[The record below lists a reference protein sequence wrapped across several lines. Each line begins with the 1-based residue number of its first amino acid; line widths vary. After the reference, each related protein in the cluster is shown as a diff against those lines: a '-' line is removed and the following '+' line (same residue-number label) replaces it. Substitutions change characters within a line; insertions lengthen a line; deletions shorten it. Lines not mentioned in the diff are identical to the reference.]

1 MNRISDW
8 TRRGLGRIAEICF
21 KYPSLFIFLGVFLTA
36 ISGYLMI
43 TRLVVVNNT
52 NSLIREGS
60 EFHQNFLNYKNE
72 FNYEEDYVITIRSED
87 PELNRRVADRVGEKL
102 KGVSGIERIWCRMN
116 FDHMKNR
123 FLFYLNEEELKAID
137 LDIQGY
143 VQAIKSGGFKMDLNS
158 MLSKANSS
166 FQEEYLR
173 KAENWKE
180 FKPFIDRFTG
190 MLNQLGDQLEEKK
203 EVKSAVEVQSQ
214 SQDRAKLRLEDME
227 RQLEENAYA
236 SLDGGKLVLVLARPT
251 RVDPDA
257 AAPYSKTVVEI
268 RKSLESV
275 RKEFPQV
282 KLALT
287 GEPVVMDDELITS
300 SEDSMRAGILSFIIV
315 ALLMFFSYR
324 QRTRPIFV
332 LMVLLM
338 GTVGALGY
346 AVVGVG
352 HLNMISQAFVA
363 MVIGLGVDFGIQIM
377 GRYEEELSQGKFVG
391 AAIKETLLN
400 TGFAVTTGAFTT
412 AIAFYTM
419 CFNDF
424 IGLSEFGNIAGT
436 GILIC
441 LFGAL
446 AVLPSIFALQ
456 DRRRSP
462 AALRENALKSKWS
475 SGDRLNKVLL
485 GFPKTTLA
493 ITVVITIYLSSS
505 MGKVTFDHNLLNLQ
519 NQKLESVQEVRRLTD
534 HNEKSVIYGV
544 IVAQDLAEAREKAK
558 QLSVKESV
566 REVQSLAAMI
576 PENQEEKLKIIRSI
590 VGKLQT
596 VKLET
601 DVRKQVDVSRARREL
616 KEFLAKCKEGEQQ
629 AKKYTLI
636 SSQAKEAVE
645 IFGKLIPPLERSLRI
660 LEGMSQEEVGRRLN
674 RYQVEVFGSMQKG
687 LAWLKGHATDRG
699 IEVTDLPIELQRRF
713 VSPHGKLA
721 MEVYP
726 KGNVWNRE
734 ANVLFVNDLRSVD
747 VKATGTPVQ
756 NYEYIEVLRKSYLD
770 ASLWAFTSILV
781 LMAIHFRRIH
791 LVLFAVAPL
800 ALAVVW
806 TLGIMGL
813 FHIPFNPANIVTLP
827 LMIGIGVAF
836 GIYVVDRYQET
847 GKVDLFSN
855 STGKSILLS
864 GMTTMIGF
872 GALMISRYRGMYD
885 IGFLMFLSVG
895 LCLLTSLVLLPSFLI
910 LLKSRLKQ

>member
-1 MNRISDW
+1 MNRISDLPH
-8 TRRGLGRIAEICF
+8 RLLNKISEISF
-21 KYPSLFIFLGVFLTA
+21 KYPSFFIVLGILFTIC
-36 ISGYLMI
+36 SGYLVA

-60 EFHQNFLNYKNE
+60 EFHQNFINYKNE
-72 FNYEEDYVITIRSED
+72 FNYEEDYVITIRSAD
-87 PELNRRVADRVGEKL
+87 PVLNRRVADRVGEEL
-102 KGVSGIERIWCRMN
+102 RGVEGIERVWCRMN
-116 FDHMKNR
+116 FDSMKNR
-123 FLFYLNEEELKAID
+123 FLFYLNEEELKGID

-143 VQAIKSGGFKMDLNS
+143 VQAIKTGGFKMDLNS

-173 KAENWKE
+173 KEENWKE

-203 EVKSAVEVQSQ
+203 EVKAAVVQSN
-214 SQDRAKLRLEDME
+214 SNDHAKLRLEDME
-227 RQLEENAYA
+227 KQLEENAYA

-257 AAPYSKTVVEI
+257 AAPYTKTVTEI
-268 RKSLESV
+268 RRCLESV
-275 RKEFPQV
+275 RHEFPEAT
-282 KLALT
+282 LALT

-300 SEDSMRAGILSFIIV
+300 NEDSMRAGILSFILV

-324 QRTRPIFV
+324 QRTRPVFV
-332 LMVLLM
+332 LLVLLM

-346 AVVGVG
+346 AVIGVG

-391 AAIKETLLN
+391 AAIKQTLLN
-400 TGFAVTTGAFTT
+400 TGFAVSTGAFTT

-462 AALRENALKSKWS
+462 AVLKENALKSKWS
-475 SGDRLNKVLL
+475 SGDRLNKIVL
-485 GFPKTTLA
+485 GFPKTILATTVIVTL
-493 ITVVITIYLSSS
+493 YLASSIH
-505 MGKVTFDHNLLNLQ
+505 KVSFDHNLLNLQ

-534 HNEKSVIYGV
+534 NNEKSVIYGV
-544 IVAQDLAEAREKAK
+544 LVAQDLAEAREKAK
-558 QLSVKESV
+558 LLSTKESV
-566 REVQSLAAMI
+566 REVQSLAVMI
-576 PENQEEKLKIIRSI
+576 PENQEAKLKIIRSI

-601 DVRKQVDVSRARREL
+601 DVRKQVDVARARKEL
-616 KEFLAKCKEGEQQ
+616 KEFLTKCKEGEKQ
-629 AKKYTLI
+629 AKNYTLI

-687 LAWLKGHATDRG
+687 LSWLKGHATDRG
-699 IEVTDLPIELQRRF
+699 IEIVDLPIELQKRF
-713 VSPHGKLA
+713 VSPNGKLA

-734 ANVLFVNDLRSVD
+734 ANVLFVKDLRSVD
-747 VKATGTPVQ
+747 AKATGTPVQ

-770 ASLWAFTSILV
+770 AALWAFVSILV
-781 LMAIHFRRIH
+781 LMILHFRRLH
-791 LVLFAVAPL
+791 LVLFAISPL
-800 ALAVVW
+800 ALAVLW
-806 TLGIMGL
+806 SLGIMGV

-847 GKVDLFSN
+847 GNIDLFSS

-872 GALMISRYRGMYD
+872 GALMISRYQGMYD

-895 LCLLTSLVLLPSFLI
+895 LCLLTSLVLLPSFLTLI
-910 LLKSRLKQ
+910 KPK